1 MQPIQPAVPGK
12 ALRATDL
19 NAQSSELSRQGKIN
33 TTGGSILSDSNGI
46 HIQLPEKK
54 GFYARLGG
62 RNGFR
67 YSFTQYQ
74 ADHLTD
80 SLYGYSSQKY
90 DYGKSISG
98 PLKSEGTLDYAE
110 EVNLS
115 LSVPTDTVVWLEPIY
130 SFQENNK
137 VGTKYLF
144 EFGQF
149 GGSGTPQQIITDI
162 NSDANGI
169 TLTKHTYHAWNS
181 NSVYSPTLMACLDVI
196 PKSLSGQKNRVLVVN
211 AAESGFEFGAS
222 VAPSN
227 GIATATAS
235 IAGINAS
242 ITTLQNQITSIN
254 ATLNALA
261 ASIANLG
268 G

>member
-1 MQPIQPAVPGK
+1 MKPLQDAKPGYP
-12 ALRATDL
+12 LRATDL
-19 NAQSSELSRQGKIN
+19 NAQTAELQRIGKI
-33 TTGGSILSDSNGI
+33 SLSNGSVVSDANGL
-46 HIQLPEKK
+46 HIQMPETK
-54 GFYARLGG
+54 GFYARISG

-67 YSFTQYQ
+67 YSFIQYQ

-80 SLYGYSSQKY
+80 SLFGYSSQKY

-130 SFQENNK
+130 SFQENDK

-149 GGSGTPQQIITDI
+149 GGSGTPQKIITDI
-162 NSDANGI
+162 DSDANGI
-169 TLTKHTYHAWNS
+169 LLTKHTYHAWNS

-222 VAPSN
+222 IAPST

-235 IAGINAS
+235 IAGLNAS
-242 ITTLQNQITSIN
+242 ITNIQTQITSIN

-261 ASIANLG
+261 ASIASLG